1 MYINDSEKAF
11 KMAKNS
17 EKKFSFTLNNKIP
30 GLKLLKYQ
38 DDNLFRLFFNYDGKY
53 TIYFYVDFIK
63 YLDSISVYRT

>member
-38 DDNLFRLFFNYDGKY
+38 DDNLFRLFLIMMVNIQY
-53 TIYFYVDFIK
+53 
-63 YLDSISVYRT
+63 ISMWILLNI